1 MQAVSPSPD
10 DDLDRLVL
18 GAIGDAASDMVQLL
32 EADHAQPG
40 QKISH
45 YRIVERIGE
54 GGMGVVCKAI
64 DEKLDRTV
72 ALKLLLPLHTN
83 AGLQARLEREARA
96 ASALNHPAICTV
108 HDFDEQD
115 GHHFIVMEY
124 LEGETLKARLARGPL
139 SEREAIA
146 IALPIASALDAAHA
160 RGLVHCDI
168 KPANIFLT
176 SRGETK
182 VLDFGIARTLRD
194 ANPGGR
200 QSSPGSSGSGTR
212 AYMSPEQ
219 FAGDD
224 VDQRTDIYSFGAV
237 LREAVAGP
245 SVLLARL
252 ITRMIER
259 DRSQRPSSMAEVS
272 AALAEIHSRQ
282 PRRPRLIAVA
292 AVALLA
298 IAGGAAWAWWPRPPA
313 LAERDWVLVADIEN
327 RTSAPVFDELLD
339 DAVSVQMGQ
348 SPYLNVFAG
357 ARLQEQLSLM
367 RQSPNARLTPEVA
380 RQICARAGI
389 PAFITGSITSLG
401 THYVIRVDAVNA
413 RTGDYF
419 TREQAEV
426 ESQEGVLKAIGQA
439 ASAIRRNLGESIQ
452 SIQRFDVPVES
463 ATTSSLEA
471 LRAFHQGQDLMTLGT
486 SSATKAMPYYRRA
499 IELDPE
505 FALAY
510 SRLAAAYESARE
522 GKRAEEAASQ
532 AFKLRDRV
540 SERERYQIM
549 ARYYGQV
556 SGERS
561 KAIEAIEMWI
571 KAYPND
577 GVALNSLSAYLKDVG
592 QLERAIDVEEKAV
605 QLSPTLATYRS
616 NLAGAYV
623 RASNFNR
630 ANEVCEEAIRQKLE
644 NSTIHRF
651 LHTIAFLK
659 GDREGMAREEA
670 WRAKG
675 TSDYANTEYLASL
688 AGASGRL
695 KDARSLYSQAIQL
708 AERQKL
714 TDRAAQ
720 DRVRLAMLEAYIGDE
735 HTAAAL
741 AHEVLAGEPD
751 RLAAADAAFVLAA
764 VGDSSANAA
773 MAALVSQYPN
783 DEAIGQM
790 WRPLVD
796 AVVDIRS
803 GKAGAAE
810 EKLRLLDSYD
820 RGDHAVMRPS
830 YYAGLARLAAKDAAG
845 ARASFTKVI
854 ENRGVIATLPIYAL
868 AELGLARAAAMD
880 QKPAD
885 ARAAYEKFFEVWK
898 DADADLAVMRRAREE
913 LLSRESDGF
922 SRR

>member
-1 MQAVSPSPD
+1 MRAVSPSPD

-72 ALKLLLPLHTN
+72 ALKLLLPLHSD
-83 AGLQARLEREARA
+83 AALKARLEREARA

-108 HDFDEQD
+108 HDFDEEG

-124 LEGETLKARLARGPL
+124 LEGETLKARLARGHL
-139 SEREAIA
+139 SEREAIE

-176 SRGETK
+176 RRGETK

-194 ANPGGR
+194 AGPGGR
-200 QSSPGSSGSGTR
+200 QSSPSSSGGTR

-219 FAGDD
+219 FTGDD
-224 VDQRTDIYSFGAV
+224 IDQRTDIYSFGAV
-237 LREAVAGP
+237 LREAVARP
-245 SVLLARL
+245 SVMLARL
-252 ITRMIER
+252 ITRMIEH

-272 AALAEIHSRQ
+272 AALTEIRDRHA
-282 PRRPRLIAVA
+282 RRPRAIAIA
-292 AVALLA
+292 AVAVLA
-298 IAGGAAWAWWPRPPA
+298 IVGGAAGAFWARPPG
-313 LAERDWVLVADIEN
+313 LAERDWVLVGDIEN
-327 RTSAPVFDELLD
+327 RTNTPVFDELLD
-339 DAVSVQMGQ
+339 DAVSVQIGQ

-357 ARLQEQLSLM
+357 ARLQEQLALM
-367 RQSPNARLTPEVA
+367 RQAPTARLTPDIA
-380 RQICARAGI
+380 REICARAGI
-389 PAFITGSITSLG
+389 PAYITGSITSLG

-439 ASAIRRNLGESIQ
+439 ASAIRGKLGESIQ

-486 SSATKAMPYYRRA
+486 SAATKAMPFYQRA

-522 GKRAEEAASQ
+522 GKRAEEAASR

-577 GVALNSLSAYLKDVG
+577 GAAHNSLAAYLKDSG
-592 QLERAIDVEEKAV
+592 QLERAVDVQEQAV
-605 QLSPTLATYRS
+605 QLSPALATYRA

-623 RASNFNR
+623 RLSNFDR
-630 ANEVCEEAIRQKLE
+630 ANQVCVDAITQKLE

-688 AGASGRL
+688 AGASGRM
-695 KDARSLYSQAIQL
+695 KDARALYSQAIQL
-708 AERQKL
+708 AERQQL

-720 DRVRLAMLEAYIGDE
+720 DRVRLAMLEAHIGDE
-735 HTAAAL
+735 QKAAAL
-741 AHEVLAGEPD
+741 AHDALAGEPD
-751 RLAAADAAFVLAA
+751 RLVAADAVFVLAA
-764 VGDSSANAA
+764 AGDPSANSA
-773 MAALVSQYPN
+773 MAALVAQYPN

-796 AVVDIRS
+796 SVVAIRA
-803 GKAGAAE
+803 GKAGTAE
-810 EKLRLLDSYD
+810 EQLRLLDSYD
-820 RGDHAVMRPS
+820 RGDHALMRPS
-830 YYAGLARLAAKDAAG
+830 YYGGIARLAAKDAAG
-845 ARASFTKVI
+845 ARVSFTRVI
-854 ENRGVIATLPIYAL
+854 ENRGVIATSPLYAL

-880 QKPAD
+880 RKPAD
-885 ARAAYEKFFEVWK
+885 ARAAYEKFLELWK
-898 DADADLAVMRRAREE
+898 DADPDLAVVRHAREE
-913 LLSRESDGF
+913 YAQLTVSY
-922 SRR
+922 